1 MSCLHA
7 VIKTIILRLKSNGI
21 VVGDGVSSILEAKP
35 RVLLSSTQSDAVELS
50 QGHRLDNLTLW
61 SLDKEWSFYSE
72 QY

>member
-7 VIKTIILRLKSNGI
+7 VIKTIILRSKSNGI
-21 VVGDGVSSILEAKP
+21 VIGDGVSSILEAKQ
-35 RVLLSSTQSDAVELS
+35 RVLLSSTQNDAVELS

-72 QY
+72 Q